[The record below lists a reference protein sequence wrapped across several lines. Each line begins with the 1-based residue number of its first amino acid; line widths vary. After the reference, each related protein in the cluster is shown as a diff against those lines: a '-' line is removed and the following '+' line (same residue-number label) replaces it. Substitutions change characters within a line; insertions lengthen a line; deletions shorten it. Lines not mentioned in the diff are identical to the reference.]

1 MPPGIGTL
9 NIINKKER
17 EAAIPSIGANSLFS
31 FNCAFTFVIDSP
43 TTGAAATAKTAQDA
57 GLK

>member
-1 MPPGIGTL
+1 MGTL

-17 EAAIPSIGANSLFS
+17 EAAIPSIGASSLFS
-31 FNCAFTFVIDSP
+31 FNCAFTFVMDRP
-43 TTGAAATAKTAQDA
+43 TTGAAATAKTAHDA